1 MSKLTHKNKILII
14 LFILII
20 SLIILSLILKT
31 KIEDKIIKDAI
42 VQYKKDKAM
51 SGEPNVEY
59 DENGMIIG
67 DERFGN
73 AGMPKT
79 LVLKGVPILCF
90 EWANMGD
97 NRKCTAEQ
105 LNLIRQFFENKQ
117 NLLNWNKE
125 DFNY

>member
-1 MSKLTHKNKILII
+1 MIRKNKILIVLI
-14 LFILII
+14 VLII
-20 SLIILSLILKT
+20 FFIILSLVFKT
-31 KIEDKIIKDAI
+31 KIEDKIIRDAV
-42 VQYKKDKAM
+42 VQYKKDKAT

-59 DENGMIIG
+59 DESGMIVG

-97 NRKCTAEQ
+97 NSRCTEEQ
-105 LNLIRQFFENKQ
+105 LNTIKIFFKEYKNS
-117 NLLNWNKE
+117 NWDKE
-125 DFNY
+125 YFEY